1 MSCIIY
7 KLPCFCIGGVLSA
20 LVFHNISQNNALS
33 CYCFIQSP
41 YTEFFLC
48 IYITDNESQSEVKSQ
63 RNFNVSCSEDFVYDE
78 SSLVC
83 KPKCGVW
90 TPLSPE
96 ANKALLVLSVIG
108 QVASVAICSAILVL
122 SIVQY
127 KRT

>member
-33 CYCFIQSP
+33 CYCLVQLP
-41 YTEFFLC
+41 YTEFC
-48 IYITDNESQSEVKSQ
+48 YDITDNESQSEVESRKD
-63 RNFNVSCSEDFVYDE
+63 FNVSCSEDFVYDK

-96 ANKALLVLSVIG
+96 ADKALLVLSVIG

-122 SIVQY
+122 SIVHY